1 MAAGCVSVTA
11 VCRTAAQTLGLWPTA
26 ADSVHVGVPQQKDAD
41 ARQTTKPPMSAV
53 SRAVARLSSRHP
65 ARRILITGATS
76 GSGEALA
83 VLFGRHGWR
92 VAVTGRNR
100 ERVALSAKKVRAAGG
115 QVLEIELEV
124 TRYEDFERAAGQV
137 AEAWGGLDILV
148 NNAGVAS
155 AASIEDGSIDSWH
168 RIIDINTF
176 GVVHGC
182 KAFTPILRESGG
194 GHIVNVASVAAFA
207 SLPEMASYNVSKAA
221 VVSLSET
228 LDAEL
233 APHHIDVTV
242 ACPSFFQSEL
252 AAEGRIMA
260 AENDPMAE
268 MLRRGTETTSRSA
281 EDVVGRIVNDM
292 ARRRLYSL
300 PSVDVRAQ
308 WIAKRTSPELSRR
321 LMAFL
326 YARRLW
332 KFAGVEG

>member
-1 MAAGCVSVTA
+1 MPAS
-11 VCRTAAQTLGLWPTA
+11 
-26 ADSVHVGVPQQKDAD
+26 
-41 ARQTTKPPMSAV
+41 PPNTSMSDV

-83 VLFGRHGWR
+83 MLFGRHGWR

-124 TRYEDFERAAGQV
+124 TRYEDFEKAAHQV

-148 NNAGVAS
+148 NNAGVAGGE
-155 AASIEDGSIDSWH
+155 SIEEGSIDLWH

-182 KAFTPILRESGG
+182 KAFAPVLRESGG
-194 GHIVNVASVAAFA
+194 AHIVNIASVAAIVSA
-207 SLPEMASYNVSKAA
+207 PEMASYNVSKAA
-221 VVSLSET
+221 VLSLSET

-242 ACPSFFQSEL
+242 ACPGVFQSEL
-252 AAEGRIMA
+252 GAEGRVLASPNARM
-260 AENDPMAE
+260 MKS
-268 MLRRGTETTSRSA
+268 LRREQETTSQTA
-281 EDVVGRIVNDM
+281 EDVVGKIVVDM
-292 ARRRLYSL
+292 ARKRLYSL
-300 PSVDVRAQ
+300 PGGDLRAQ
-308 WIAKRTSPELSRR
+308 WIIKRISPEFSRR
-321 LMAFL
+321 LIAFL

-332 KFAGVEG
+332 KFAEMGD

>member
-1 MAAGCVSVTA
+1 MG
-11 VCRTAAQTLGLWPTA
+11 
-26 ADSVHVGVPQQKDAD
+26 
-41 ARQTTKPPMSAV
+41 AV
-53 SRAVARLSSRHP
+53 SRAVARLSSRYP

-124 TRYEDFERAAGQV
+124 TRYEDFERAARHV

-148 NNAGVAS
+148 NNAGVTGGS
-155 AASIEDGSIDSWH
+155 SIEDDSIELWH
-168 RIIDINTF
+168 RMIDINTF

-182 KAFTPILRESGG
+182 KAFAPILRESGG
-194 GHIVNVASVAAFA
+194 GHIVNVASVAAFVSA
-207 SLPEMASYNVSKAA
+207 PEMASYNVSKAA
-221 VVSLSET
+221 VLSLSET

-242 ACPSFFQSEL
+242 ACPGVFQSEL
-252 AAEGRIMA
+252 GAEGRVLASPNARM
-260 AENDPMAE
+260 MKS
-268 MLRRGTETTSRSA
+268 LRREQETTNQTA
-281 EDVVGRIVNDM
+281 EDVVGKIVIDA

-300 PSVDVRAQ
+300 PGGDLRAQ
-308 WIAKRTSPELSRR
+308 WIIKRISPEFSRR
-321 LMAFL
+321 FIAFL

-332 KFAGVEG
+332 KFAEMGD

>member
-1 MAAGCVSVTA
+1 MP
-11 VCRTAAQTLGLWPTA
+11 AQSTNA
-26 ADSVHVGVPQQKDAD
+26 
-41 ARQTTKPPMSAV
+41 PMSAV

-100 ERVALSAKKVRAAGG
+100 ERVALSAKKVRAGGG

-124 TRYEDFERAAGQV
+124 TRYEDFEKAAHQV

-148 NNAGVAS
+148 NNAGVAG

-194 GHIVNVASVAAFA
+194 GHIVNVASLAAFA
-207 SLPEMASYNVSKAA
+207 CPPEMASYNVSKAA

-233 APHHIDVTV
+233 APHHIGVTV
-242 ACPSFFQSEL
+242 ACPGFFQSEL

-260 AENDPMAE
+260 SENDPMVE
-268 MLRRGTETTSRSA
+268 MLRRETETTRRSA
-281 EDVVGRIVNDM
+281 EDVVGRIVMDM

-300 PSVDVRAQ
+300 PGGQVRAQ

-321 LMAFL
+321 LTAFL

-332 KFAGVEG
+332 KFAGVKD

>member
-1 MAAGCVSVTA
+1 
-11 VCRTAAQTLGLWPTA
+11 
-26 ADSVHVGVPQQKDAD
+26 
-41 ARQTTKPPMSAV
+41 
-53 SRAVARLSSRHP
+53 
-65 ARRILITGATS
+65 
-76 GSGEALA
+76 

-124 TRYEDFERAAGQV
+124 TRYEDFERAARQV

-155 AASIEDGSIDSWH
+155 ASSIEDGSIDSWH

-242 ACPSFFQSEL
+242 ACPGFFQSEL

>member
-1 MAAGCVSVTA
+1 
-11 VCRTAAQTLGLWPTA
+11 
-26 ADSVHVGVPQQKDAD
+26 
-41 ARQTTKPPMSAV
+41 MSALL
-53 SRAVARLSSRHP
+53 RAVATLNSRYP

-83 VLFGRHGWR
+83 LLFGRYGWR

-124 TRYEDFERAAGQV
+124 TRYEDFERAARQV

-155 AASIEDGSIDSWH
+155 ASSIEDGSIDSWH
-168 RIIDINTF
+168 RIIDVNTF

-194 GHIVNVASVAAFA
+194 GCIVNVASVAVFA

-242 ACPSFFQSEL
+242 ACPGFFQSEL
-252 AAEGRIMA
+252 AAEGRIVA
-260 AENDPMAE
+260 AE
-268 MLRRGTETTSRSA
+268 TESTSRSA
-281 EDVVGRIVNDM
+281 EDVVGRIVVDM

-300 PSVDVRAQ
+300 PSADVRAH
-308 WIAKRTSPELSRR
+308 WIAKRMSPELSRR

-332 KFAGVEG
+332 KFAGVKG

>member
-1 MAAGCVSVTA
+1 MLEPHE
-11 VCRTAAQTLGLWPTA
+11 RK
-26 ADSVHVGVPQQKDAD
+26 HAD
-41 ARQTTKPPMSAV
+41 AHQTSKPPMSAE
-53 SRAVARLSSRHP
+53 SRAVARLSSRYP

-115 QVLEIELEV
+115 QVLEIDLEV
-124 TRYEDFERAAGQV
+124 TRYEDFERAARHV

-148 NNAGVAS
+148 NNAGVTGGE
-155 AASIEDGSIDSWH
+155 SIEDDSIDLWH

-182 KAFTPILRESGG
+182 KAFAPILRESGG
-194 GHIVNVASVAAFA
+194 GHIVNVASVAAFVSA
-207 SLPEMASYNVSKAA
+207 PEMASYNVSKAA
-221 VVSLSET
+221 VLSLSET

-242 ACPSFFQSEL
+242 ACPGVFQSEL
-252 AAEGRIMA
+252 GAEGRVLASPNARM
-260 AENDPMAE
+260 MKS
-268 MLRRGTETTSRSA
+268 LRREQETTSQTA
-281 EDVVGRIVNDM
+281 EDVVGKIVVDM
-292 ARRRLYSL
+292 ARKRLYSL
-300 PSVDVRAQ
+300 PGGDLRAQ
-308 WIAKRTSPELSRR
+308 WIIKRISPEFSRR
-321 LMAFL
+321 LIAFL

-332 KFAGVEG
+332 KFAEMGE

>member
-1 MAAGCVSVTA
+1 MPAS
-11 VCRTAAQTLGLWPTA
+11 
-26 ADSVHVGVPQQKDAD
+26 
-41 ARQTTKPPMSAV
+41 PPNTSMSDV

-124 TRYEDFERAAGQV
+124 TRYEDFEKAAHQV

-148 NNAGVAS
+148 NNAGVAG

-182 KAFTPILRESGG
+182 KAFAPVLRESGG
-194 GHIVNVASVAAFA
+194 AHIVNIASVAAIVSA
-207 SLPEMASYNVSKAA
+207 PEMASYNVSKAA

-228 LDAEL
+228 LDAVL
-233 APHHIDVTV
+233 APHNIDVTV
-242 ACPSFFQSEL
+242 ACPGVFQSEL
-252 AAEGRIMA
+252 GVEGRVVASANARMIKA
-260 AENDPMAE
+260 
-268 MLRRGTETTSRSA
+268 LRREQETTSQTA
-281 EDVVGRIVNDM
+281 EDVVGRIVIDM
-292 ARRRLYSL
+292 AKRRLYSL
-300 PSVDVRAQ
+300 PGGDLRAQ
-308 WIAKRTSPELSRR
+308 WIIKRISPEFSRR
-321 LMAFL
+321 LIAFL

-332 KFAGVEG
+332 KFAEMGE

>member
-1 MAAGCVSVTA
+1 
-11 VCRTAAQTLGLWPTA
+11 
-26 ADSVHVGVPQQKDAD
+26 
-41 ARQTTKPPMSAV
+41 MSDV

-124 TRYEDFERAAGQV
+124 TRYEDFERAARQV
-137 AEAWGGLDILV
+137 VQAWGGLDILV

-176 GVVHGC
+176 GVLHGC

-194 GHIVNVASVAAFA
+194 HIVNIASVAGFA
-207 SLPEMASYNVSKAA
+207 SLPEMGSYNVSKAA

-242 ACPSFFQSEL
+242 ACPGFFQSEL
-252 AAEGRIMA
+252 AAEGRIVA
-260 AENDPMAE
+260 SENDPMAE
-268 MLRRGTETTSRSA
+268 MLRRETETTRRSA
-281 EDVVGRIVNDM
+281 EDVVGRIVIDM

-300 PSVDVRAQ
+300 PSADVRAQ
-308 WIAKRTSPELSRR
+308 WIAKRISPELSRR

-332 KFAGVEG
+332 KFAGVKG

>member
-1 MAAGCVSVTA
+1 
-11 VCRTAAQTLGLWPTA
+11 
-26 ADSVHVGVPQQKDAD
+26 
-41 ARQTTKPPMSAV
+41 MSALL
-53 SRAVARLSSRHP
+53 RAVATLNSRYP

-83 VLFGRHGWR
+83 VLFGRYGWR

-124 TRYEDFERAAGQV
+124 TRYEDFERAARQV

-155 AASIEDGSIDSWH
+155 ASSIEDGSIDSWH
-168 RIIDINTF
+168 RIIDVNTF

-194 GHIVNVASVAAFA
+194 GHIVNVASVAVFA
-207 SLPEMASYNVSKAA
+207 SLPEMGSYNVSKAA

-252 AAEGRIMA
+252 AAEGRIVA
-260 AENDPMAE
+260 SENDPMAE
-268 MLRRGTETTSRSA
+268 FLRRETETTSRSA
-281 EDVVGRIVNDM
+281 EDVVGRIVVDM

-300 PSVDVRAQ
+300 PSADVRAHS
-308 WIAKRTSPELSRR
+308 IAKRMSPELSRR

-332 KFAGVEG
+332 KFAGVKG

>member
-1 MAAGCVSVTA
+1 MKG
-11 VCRTAAQTLGLWPTA
+11 RP
-26 ADSVHVGVPQQKDAD
+26 H
-41 ARQTTKPPMSAV
+41 ARHTTDTPMSAV
-53 SRAVARLSSRHP
+53 SRAVARLSERHP

-83 VLFGRHGWR
+83 VLFGRYGWR

-100 ERVALSAKKVRAAGG
+100 EKVALSAKKVRAAGG

-124 TRYEDFERAAGQV
+124 TRYEDFERAAREV
-137 AEAWGGLDILV
+137 AGAWGGLDILV

-155 AASIEDGSIDSWH
+155 ASSIEDGSIDSWH

-194 GHIVNVASVAAFA
+194 GRIVNIASVAAFA

-268 MLRRGTETTSRSA
+268 MLRRGRETTSRSA
-281 EDVVGRIVNDM
+281 EDVVSRIVNDM

-326 YARRLW
+326 YAPRLW
-332 KFAGVEG
+332 KFAGVKG

>member
-1 MAAGCVSVTA
+1 MP
-11 VCRTAAQTLGLWPTA
+11 AQSTNAPT
-26 ADSVHVGVPQQKDAD
+26 
-41 ARQTTKPPMSAV
+41 SAV

-83 VLFGRHGWR
+83 ELFGRHGWR

-124 TRYEDFERAAGQV
+124 TRYEDFEKAAHQV
-137 AEAWGGLDILV
+137 AESWGGLDILV

-182 KAFTPILRESGG
+182 KAFTPILRESR
-194 GHIVNVASVAAFA
+194 GHIVNVASAAGFA
-207 SLPEMASYNVSKAA
+207 SLPEMGSYNVSKAA

-242 ACPSFFQSEL
+242 ACPGFFQSEL
-252 AAEGRIMA
+252 AAEGRIVA

-268 MLRRGTETTSRSA
+268 LLRRETETTSLSA
-281 EDVVGRIVNDM
+281 EDVVGRIVMDM

-300 PSVDVRAQ
+300 PGGQVRAQ
-308 WIAKRTSPELSRR
+308 WIAKRISPELSRR

-332 KFAGVEG
+332 KFAGVKG

>member
-1 MAAGCVSVTA
+1 ML
-11 VCRTAAQTLGLWPTA
+11 AQSTNA
-26 ADSVHVGVPQQKDAD
+26 
-41 ARQTTKPPMSAV
+41 PMSAV
-53 SRAVARLSSRHP
+53 SRAVARLSSRHR

-115 QVLEIELEV
+115 QVLEVELEV
-124 TRYEDFERAAGQV
+124 TRYEDFERAARQV

-155 AASIEDGSIDSWH
+155 AASIEDGSIDSWQ
-168 RIIDINTF
+168 RIIDVNTF

-194 GHIVNVASVAAFA
+194 GHIVNVASVAGFA
-207 SLPEMASYNVSKAA
+207 SLPEMGSYNVSKAA

-228 LDAEL
+228 LHAEL
-233 APHHIDVTV
+233 APQHIDVTV
-242 ACPSFFQSEL
+242 ACPGFFQSEL
-252 AAEGRIMA
+252 AAEGRMVA

-268 MLRRGTETTSRSA
+268 FLRREQHATSRSA
-281 EDVVGRIVNDM
+281 EDVVGRIVVDM
-292 ARRRLYSL
+292 ASRRLYSL
-300 PSVDVRAQ
+300 PSADVRAQ
-308 WIAKRTSPELSRR
+308 WIAKRISPELSRR

-332 KFAGVEG
+332 KFAAVKG